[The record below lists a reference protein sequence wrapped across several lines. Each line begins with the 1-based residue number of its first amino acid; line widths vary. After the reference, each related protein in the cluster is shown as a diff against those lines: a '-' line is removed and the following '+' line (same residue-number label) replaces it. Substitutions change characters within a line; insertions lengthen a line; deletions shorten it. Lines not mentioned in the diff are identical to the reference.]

1 VAENEELLSQIV
13 SLGFQQRRKTLRNG
27 IRAYAEHLVGVDEIV
42 DLSRRAEQLSV
53 ADFVALSNY
62 VNQSILSKK

>member
-13 SLGFQQRRKTLRNG
+13 SLGFQQRRKILRNG

>member
-1 VAENEELLSQIV
+1 
-13 SLGFQQRRKTLRNG
+13 LRNG